1 MSSTAKIFQE
11 DVAEQ
16 SPVSI
21 YIDNLGD
28 AGVVALVV
36 PEVSPHSGVAVIGAD
51 AIEFMTLLREQ
62 DADEVSIGICGDAEN
77 VHYSQLNSI
86 ILDIGSYLLTDV
98 AVPLFITVLG
108 AFIESKMSQHK
119 SGDIE
124 LRVSIVKG
132 KGKGKKKYSVSGK
145 PKDVLTVVKGLDKK

>member
-16 SPVSI
+16 SAASI

-28 AGVVALVV
+28 ASAVALVI
-36 PEVSPHSGVAVIGAD
+36 PEVSPQDGVAIIGAD
-51 AIEFMTLLREQ
+51 AIEFMMILREQ
-62 DADEVSIGICGDAEN
+62 EADEVSIGVCGDAEN

-98 AVPLFITVLG
+98 AVPLFVAVLG
-108 AFIESKMSQHK
+108 AFIESKISQHK
-119 SGDIE
+119 SEDFE
-124 LRVSIVKG
+124 LRVGIVKG

-145 PKDVLTVVKGLDKK
+145 PKDVLKLVKELDKK